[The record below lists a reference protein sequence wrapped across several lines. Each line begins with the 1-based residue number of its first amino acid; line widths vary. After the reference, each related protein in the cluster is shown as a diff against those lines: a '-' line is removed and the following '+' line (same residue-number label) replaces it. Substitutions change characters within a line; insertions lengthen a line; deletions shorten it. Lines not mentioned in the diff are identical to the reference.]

1 MRVKID
7 MEQVTHYRPTTAYI
21 NLKAIQAN
29 IQSLRQFI
37 QPHVDIIAVVK
48 ANAYGHGDVQV
59 AEAAMEAGATMLAV
73 ATADEAIKIRQQ
85 FHDVPI
91 LVLGATPISFIPYA
105 ATNHITL
112 TVFSEEWVKL
122 AQQEW
127 KDLSNP
133 VKLHIKIDSGMGRI
147 GVTLQEELQ
156 QLYTAI
162 TEASQFVVDGIFTH
176 FATADEEDTLYF
188 DKQVYIFKEL
198 LATLPEKPRMVHI
211 ANTAT
216 ALTKD
221 PGLQYDAVRFG
232 ISMYGLLPSAYIGE
246 VLPFPISPAFSLV
259 TELVHVKKLSAGQS
273 VGYGANFTATED
285 CYIGTLPIGYAD
297 GVIRKL
303 SGQHVLI
310 AGKKAPIIGRICMDQ
325 CMVLLPTAYNV
336 GEPVVLI
343 GKQQDEEITFDEWA
357 HKAETINYELP
368 CIITARVPRIYNK

>member
-1 MRVKID
+1 
-7 MEQVTHYRPTTAYI
+7 MESVTHYRPTTAHI

-29 IQSLRQFI
+29 IQSLRQYI
-37 QPHVDIIAVVK
+37 QPHVEIIAVVK
-48 ANAYGHGDVQV
+48 ANAYGHGDAQV
-59 AEAAMEAGATMLAV
+59 AEAAIEAGATMLAV
-73 ATADEAIKIRQQ
+73 ATADEAIKMRQQ
-85 FHDVPI
+85 FQHVPI

-105 ATNHITL
+105 STNEITL

-122 AQQEW
+122 AQQELV
-127 KDLSNP
+127 DLSNP

-147 GVTLQEELQ
+147 GVTSKEELQ

-162 TEASQFVVDGIFTH
+162 KETPQFVVDGIFTH
-176 FATADEEDTLYF
+176 FATADEQNTLYF

-221 PGLQYDAVRFG
+221 VRLQYDAVRFG
-232 ISMYGLLPSAYIGE
+232 ISMYGLLPSTYVGE
-246 VLPFPISPAFSLV
+246 ILPFPIYPAFSLV

-273 VGYGANFTATED
+273 VGYGANFTAAEE
-285 CYIGTLPIGYAD
+285 CYIGTLPVGYAD

-310 AGKKAPIIGRICMDQ
+310 DGKKAPIVGRICMDQ

-343 GKQQDEEITFDEWA
+343 GKQQDEEVTFDDWA
-357 HKAETINYELP
+357 NKVETINYELP

>member
-1 MRVKID
+1 
-7 MEQVTHYRPTTAYI
+7 MESVTHYRPTTAHI

-29 IQSLRQFI
+29 IQSLRQYI
-37 QPHVDIIAVVK
+37 QPHVEIIAVVK
-48 ANAYGHGDVQV
+48 ANAYGHGDAQV
-59 AEAAMEAGATMLAV
+59 AEAAIEAGATMLAV
-73 ATADEAIKIRQQ
+73 ATADEAIKMRQQ
-85 FHDVPI
+85 FQHVPI

-105 ATNHITL
+105 STNEITL

-122 AQQEW
+122 AQQELV
-127 KDLSNP
+127 DLSNP

-147 GVTLQEELQ
+147 GVTSKEELQ

-162 TEASQFVVDGIFTH
+162 KEAPQFVVDGIFTH
-176 FATADEEDTLYF
+176 FATADEQNTLYF

-221 PGLQYDAVRFG
+221 VRLQYDAVRFG
-232 ISMYGLLPSAYIGE
+232 ISMYGLLPSTYVGE
-246 VLPFPISPAFSLV
+246 ILPFPIYPAFSLV

-273 VGYGANFTATED
+273 VGYGANFTAAEE
-285 CYIGTLPIGYAD
+285 CYIGTLPVGYAD

-310 AGKKAPIIGRICMDQ
+310 DGKKAPIVGRICMDQ

-343 GKQQDEEITFDEWA
+343 GKQQDEEVTFDDWA
-357 HKAETINYELP
+357 NKVETINYELP